1 MADHRDSKI
10 HDWWYDAE
18 FNEYCAL
25 METTNHVLHLV
36 TNGKKELPPPK
47 KDK

>member
-1 MADHRDSKI
+1 MADHRDSKV

-18 FNEYCAL
+18 FNIYCAL
-25 METTNHVLHLV
+25 LETVDKKLHLV
-36 TNGKKELPPPK
+36 TNTKKEEPK